1 MTKILTR
8 KCSVPD
14 KSGDIK
20 QSSCDF
26 NILYAVQ
33 MDIEFYNYIDLLL
46 KDYKSGKLAHDQ
58 NEKKNQAK
66 KTNEEEKKDGP
77 QLNAGVVLLTTNTA
91 PSGHTYK
98 RDNSDV
104 MNNFFVEIVARS
116 FTNIEEVL
124 KSQRDNI
131 L

>member
-33 MDIEFYNYIDLLL
+33 MDIELYNYIDLLL

-58 NEKKNQAK
+58 NEKKN
-66 KTNEEEKKDGP
+66 
-77 QLNAGVVLLTTNTA
+77 
-91 PSGHTYK
+91 
-98 RDNSDV
+98 
-104 MNNFFVEIVARS
+104 
-116 FTNIEEVL
+116 
-124 KSQRDNI
+124 
-131 L
+131 